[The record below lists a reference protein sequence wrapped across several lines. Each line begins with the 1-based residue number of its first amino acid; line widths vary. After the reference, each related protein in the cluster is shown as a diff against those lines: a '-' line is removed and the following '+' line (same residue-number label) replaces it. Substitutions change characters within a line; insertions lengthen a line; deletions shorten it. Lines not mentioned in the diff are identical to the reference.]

1 MRSLPYFTVLF
12 CGAAHTATLAAANT
26 LISLNATKD
35 AGIKESFPDNNY
47 GNTGISF
54 GFFAGVGPSGPYSG
68 VERGLVDFDL
78 DSVVVPTGSLLVKAT
93 LVLSMFPAFG
103 DYVRCSAADIPTCA
117 TVHIVTTP
125 WSDGASNDR
134 EAISGESS
142 WRYSDRST
150 EWQSP
155 GGDFQSE
162 PLGTRDPEIL
172 IPNPDNVGS
181 FPFDSTMLQP
191 LLDNPSSCHGFL
203 LQNDGNPG
211 SVFFNS
217 RDDGFTNPPR
227 LDLEFSDPPP
237 TVPATQNPSA
247 APVMSAAPTQNPT
260 TAPSSTRVILG
271 TAMLTVSLIPYV
283 LLSL

>member
-1 MRSLPYFTVLF
+1 MRSLPYFTILF

-35 AGIKESFPDNNY
+35 AGISESFPDNNY
-47 GNTGISF
+47 GNTGIIF
-54 GFFAGVGPSGPYSG
+54 GFFAGAGPSGPYSG
-68 VERGLVDFDL
+68 VSRGLVDFDL

-93 LVLSMFPAFG
+93 LVLSMFPPIG
-103 DYVRCSAADIPTCA
+103 DCVRCSAADIPACA

-125 WSDGASNDR
+125 WSEGASDGR

-142 WRYSDRST
+142 WRYSDRPT

-155 GGDFQSE
+155 GGDFQAE
-162 PLGTRDPEIL
+162 PLGTRDPEIGL
-172 IPNPDNVGS
+172 VGS
-181 FPFDSTMLQP
+181 FPLDSTMLQP
-191 LLDNPSSCHGFL
+191 LLDNPSSCHDLL

-237 TVPATQNPSA
+237 TVPPTQNPSA
-247 APVMSAAPTQNPT
+247 VPVMSAAPTQNPT